1 MNESLDPRPTNPLIA
16 ELVES
21 LPIDLRLEFGERA
34 AILEF
39 DGELSRPEAE
49 CRSALSLLKRYPEVI
64 AGVIVLRFTMN
75 GIHQWVVT
83 TDLELAGRYLAHLGA
98 VEIDTVP
105 LADVV
110 AEKCGGLA
118 ALVRLTPIHK

>member
-1 MNESLDPRPTNPLIA
+1 MNEPLDPRPSNPLIA

-21 LPIDLRLEFGERA
+21 LPIDLRTEFGERA
-34 AILEF
+34 GILEF
-39 DGELSRPEAE
+39 DGELSRQEAE
-49 CRSALSLLKRYPEVI
+49 CRSVLSLLKRYPEVI
-64 AGVIVLRFTMN
+64 ANVTVLRFSMN

-83 TDLELAGRYLAHLGA
+83 TDLELAGRHLAHLGA

-110 AEKCGGLA
+110 ANQCGGLA
-118 ALVRLTPIHK
+118 VLVRLTR